1 MNNLDISFGVAR
13 LAERFT
19 SRTSNGVK
27 FSWFI
32 LYVLVQSLSACRED
46 VEVFAKPEFIPV
58 VYCLLDPEDSVQTV
72 RISRVFQ
79 DRRSQ
84 LEWQGEYDGYLADS
98 LNRIYMEAPGSDG
111 SKITTRFKWKEEIR
125 LVNDTVFARTDL
137 YTANLRP
144 GYGIDYQLY
153 VYYPE
158 ISKIVY
164 GKTRTVTRV
173 QLVDPALVPGR
184 KVVIA
189 PSQPYVIRWFGT
201 TESVFF
207 QGILDVNYL
216 EDNGQQF
223 ISATI
228 RIPLRPVVQYPT
240 INVISQNFSGMHW
253 LQSLRDQIP
262 VRDSVRRKLAD
273 LDFTLYFGGAE
284 LALFANSGLNP
295 KGPEGAVADFTNL
308 ENARGL
314 FSSISSIRVPGIPL
328 ADQTLD
334 TVALHEVTR
343 NLNFLRSY
351 EDFK

>member
-1 MNNLDISFGVAR
+1 MTCGISK
-13 LAERFT
+13 
-19 SRTSNGVK
+19 GVK
-27 FSWFI
+27 FPGIMLYLLI
-32 LYVLVQSLSACRED
+32 LSLGACRED

-58 VYCLLDPEDSVQTV
+58 VYCLLDPEDSIQTV

-79 DRRSQ
+79 DRRTQ

-98 LNRIYMEAPGSDG
+98 LNRIYLEAPGPSG
-111 SKITTRFKWKEEIR
+111 SKVTTRFQWKEQIR
-125 LVNDTVFARTDL
+125 PVNDTSFARTDL
-137 YTANLRP
+137 FTANLKP
-144 GYGIDYQLY
+144 GYGTDYQLY

-158 ISKIVY
+158 ISRIVF
-164 GKTRTVTRV
+164 GKTRTVTRI

-201 TESVFF
+201 VESVFF

-216 EDNGQQF
+216 EEMGNQ
-223 ISATI
+223 IVSHKIT
-228 RIPLRPVVQYPT
+228 IPLRPVVQYST
-240 INVISQNFSGMHW
+240 TNVISQNFSGMHW

-262 VRDSVRRKLAD
+262 ARDSVRRKLAD
-273 LDFTLYFGGAE
+273 LDFTFYFGGAE

-295 KGPEGAVADFTNL
+295 KRPEGTVADFTNL

-314 FSSISSIRVPGIPL
+314 FSSISSIRVTGIPL

-334 TVALHEVTR
+334 TVALHVLTR
-343 NLNFLRSY
+343 KLNFLRSH
-351 EDFK
+351 EDFE